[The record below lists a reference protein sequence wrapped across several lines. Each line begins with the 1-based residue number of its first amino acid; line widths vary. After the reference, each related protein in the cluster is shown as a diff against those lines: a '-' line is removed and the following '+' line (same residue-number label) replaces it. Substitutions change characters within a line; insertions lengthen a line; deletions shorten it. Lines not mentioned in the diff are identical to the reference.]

1 MGRWKLGCFALRC
14 ALLCS
19 TGRRQRQSGADWRAQ
34 DGGGEGTWV
43 LAPELAPL
51 GSVDVMY
58 TAYGN
63 IDEEDFLY
71 YR

>member
-1 MGRWKLGCFALRC
+1 M
-14 ALLCS
+14 
-19 TGRRQRQSGADWRAQ
+19 
-34 DGGGEGTWV
+34 

-51 GSVDVMY
+51 GSVDVTY

-71 YR
+71 YRWWKMPGCVQA